1 MEGIHMTENTVPIW
15 EKMNLTLN
23 EAAELSNIGIN
34 KLREIT
40 DEPDCDF
47 VLFVGRKR
55 LIKRKGLEQYLE
67 NIYSI

>member
-55 LIKRKGLEQYLE
+55 LIKRRGLEQYLE